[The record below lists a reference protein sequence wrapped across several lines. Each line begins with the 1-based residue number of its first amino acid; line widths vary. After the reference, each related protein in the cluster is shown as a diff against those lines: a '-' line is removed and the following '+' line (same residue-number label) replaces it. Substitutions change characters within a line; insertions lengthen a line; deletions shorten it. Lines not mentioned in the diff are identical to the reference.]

1 MWLYMLACELC
12 GHSVQLGNTLEPQP
26 PLENKHKVLAL
37 PSGFFQVLGVFFCC
51 CFVFSFLELKEKSA
65 RTAETLLSMLIL
77 ISRVLAEALSDRLS
91 PGTLHNV
98 FSQLF
103 TNKMWCWS

>member
-1 MWLYMLACELC
+1 MWAQSATWKYIGNSTSFGKQKQRLGPFLWLLPDF
-12 GHSVQLGNTLEPQP
+12 SV
-26 PLENKHKVLAL
+26 
-37 PSGFFQVLGVFFCC
+37 GFYFFFC

-103 TNKMWCWS
+103 TNKMWCWSQD